1 MDDTII
7 TTYYLCDEFLKA
19 IGHHDDP
26 QVRLS
31 TAEVMSVA
39 LESLL
44 LSSVATSRP
53 AARSWTSM
61 DTYKRQSPKAVSIV
75 GYTP

>member
-19 IGHHDDP
+19 IGHHDDQ

-39 LESLL
+39 LVAAAF
-44 LSSVATSRP
+44 SSAATSRR

-61 DTYKRQSPKAVSIV
+61 DT
-75 GYTP
+75 